1 MGLLVTL
8 VSLRNIILYVAMYIN
23 TKAINVIIITEPDL
37 FLLLW

>member
-8 VSLRNIILYVAMYIN
+8 VSLRNIILYVAMHIN

-37 FLLLW
+37 FLLLR